1 MCFAFSVENSGG
13 ARDLEL
19 LYFILPVSL
28 GHRYHTQTTWF
39 L

>member
-1 MCFAFSVENSGG
+1 MCFALSVENSGG
-13 ARDLEL
+13 ARNLEL

-28 GHRYHTQTTWF
+28 GHRYHTQATWF